1 MTWTEGVLRISDT
14 FAIHGGY
21 LGIIE
26 FSIFT
31 IANILFLLFFMGA
44 VATMIGDTI
53 KEINKK

>member
-14 FAIHGGY
+14 FAIHGGS

-26 FSIFT
+26 FSILT

-44 VATMIGDTI
+44 VGTMIGDTI